1 MVGKLFTG
9 TPAPSQCLHHWR
21 TWLLVSQQPLTAA
34 SFLGKGEVSLSS
46 PLLTMKHW
54 QVQSCAG
61 YCSHGELMSV
71 TVTSCPGCL
80 FGAHIPIPQLL
91 HSFLLVVIF
100 HSSLKDLW
108 CYPRMFKDRT
118 RRCDYLVEKKEA
130 GVFSNDEGPRRNRF
144 PWANMTILR
153 ETSWLHTLLD
163 FSLISES
170 LTQSS
175 VPSCDLSEQRLA
187 VRTSSW
193 IPPHLVLLPWLIVL
207 YSWLV

>member
-9 TPAPSQCLHHWR
+9 TPAPSQWLHHWR
-21 TWLLVSQQPLTAA
+21 IWLLVSQQPLTAA
-34 SFLGKGEVSLSS
+34 SFLGRGEVSLSS

-100 HSSLKDLW
+100 HSALKDLW

-118 RRCDYLVEKKEA
+118 RRCDYLVEKKET
-130 GVFSNDEGPRRNRF
+130 GVSLMMKGLE
-144 PWANMTILR
+144 
-153 ETSWLHTLLD
+153 ETDSLKPTWLLWDKLHD
-163 FSLISES
+163 CA
-170 LTQSS
+170 
-175 VPSCDLSEQRLA
+175 PCW
-187 VRTSSW
+187 TSA
-193 IPPHLVLLPWLIVL
+193 
-207 YSWLV
+207 WLVSS